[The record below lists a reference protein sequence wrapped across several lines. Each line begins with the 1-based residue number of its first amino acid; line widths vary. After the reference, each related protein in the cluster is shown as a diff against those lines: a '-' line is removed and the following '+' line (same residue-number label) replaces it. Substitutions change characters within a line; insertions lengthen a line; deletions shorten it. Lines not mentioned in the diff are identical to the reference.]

1 MITINKHGGVCFM
14 IIGVPKEIKANENRV
29 AITPAGVEAFV
40 KAGHKVFIE
49 KRQDWAAALPMRS
62 IWRPGLLCWTHQ
74 KRYTK
79 RLT

>member
-1 MITINKHGGVCFM
+1 M

-49 KRQDWAAALPMRS
+49 KTAGLGSS
-62 IWRPGLLCWTHQ
+62 IKIGRAHV
-74 KRYTK
+74 
-79 RLT
+79 